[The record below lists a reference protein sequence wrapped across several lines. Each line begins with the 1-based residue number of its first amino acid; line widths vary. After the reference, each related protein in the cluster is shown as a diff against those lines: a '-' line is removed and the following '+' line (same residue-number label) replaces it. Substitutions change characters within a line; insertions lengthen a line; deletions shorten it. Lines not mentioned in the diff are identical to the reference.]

1 MGPMI
6 ARSLASLA
14 VRVAG
19 AAMSFGFQVL
29 LARLLGSANLGVYHT
44 ANNASQIVAVVGRRG
59 LDSVLLRRAS
69 VAHAEHRLADT
80 QSTASA
86 VIGVVLR
93 NTSLAVALMLVV
105 AVVAGNRWL
114 AHEDAVWSLVVFL
127 LAALPVALV
136 AIYGEALKAIGMP
149 VVSAAVQGLAVPLLN
164 LVGVAVLTTHVASAG
179 AASGLYL
186 LSAVLATVVAALVWR
201 GVTRNWGSAG
211 APVDAGRLTQEAWPY
226 FIAAI
231 AATLSGSADLLILSI
246 FGQSEEVGIYAVAS
260 RIAVLFALISV
271 GVNGVVAPQFAQLAS
286 AGDIPALR
294 RLSWKACLLTAV
306 AGLPLLLVAIVF
318 PTPLLALFGP
328 EFIDG
333 VLVMQLVVA
342 GRYVNLVSGP
352 LGHLLQMAGAQNTER
367 NLQVGMAGALI
378 CLAVPLTMAHGAVGA
393 AVAACLAWT
402 GLGLSR
408 VAATAAIV
416 RAGLP
421 GLPGFPAT
429 GSAGQNEP

>member
-1 MGPMI
+1 
-6 ARSLASLA
+6 
-14 VRVAG
+14 
-19 AAMSFGFQVL
+19 
-29 LARLLGSANLGVYHT
+29 
-44 ANNASQIVAVVGRRG
+44 
-59 LDSVLLRRAS
+59 
-69 VAHAEHRLADT
+69 
-80 QSTASA
+80 
-86 VIGVVLR
+86 
-93 NTSLAVALMLVV
+93 
-105 AVVAGNRWL
+105 
-114 AHEDAVWSLVVFL
+114 
-127 LAALPVALV
+127 VALV

-378 CLAVPLTMAHGAVGA
+378 CLAVPLTMAHGAIGA